1 MENNYELLDLEEL
14 KFEIES
20 LDSKE
25 EMLFEAKK
33 IEREF
38 ISNLVN
44 LRKSQGLTQT
54 QLAEKTGLTQQVIS
68 NIEKMDR
75 KPTLTNIIRY
85 VLGLGV
91 NINNL
96 ISIQ

>member
-44 LRKSQGLTQT
+44 LRN
-54 QLAEKTGLTQQVIS
+54 V
-68 NIEKMDR
+68 
-75 KPTLTNIIRY
+75 
-85 VLGLGV
+85 V
-91 NINNL
+91 
-96 ISIQ
+96 